1 SLDFIAERAGANVAT
16 TDHRCCRRNATC
28 PSSSGNRSP
37 NRSSNGIDELV
48 EAHGRVGATRPPKWL
63 AEPKPEMSTES
74 QKRRVLSPKAR
85 KRISESQRRRW
96 AARRKAES

>member
-1 SLDFIAERAGANVAT
+1 MNVQT
-16 TDHRCCRRNATC
+16 M
-28 PSSSGNRSP
+28 
-37 NRSSNGIDELV
+37 IDELRC
-48 EAHGRVGATRPPKWL
+48 EREQLDAAILSLERFAAGMGQRRGRPPKWL

-74 QKRRVLSPKAR
+74 QKRRVLSPEAR